1 MKSVFAATAIA
12 LTLSTSAFAV
22 TNEADEAVAVGGVV
36 HFTGFITDSTC
47 AVNGEHNQFDETLDL
62 GTYLTT
68 DFSAAGDVST
78 SVPLNL
84 SLTDC
89 PASVTGVSL
98 RITSN
103 EGAAEGADGAS
114 DYAITEGTTDEDGI
128 ASGVAIRLKDDTG
141 PIRYG
146 EESKTWDVTGG
157 SADVTVEAQY
167 VATVAG
173 SEMTVGNA
181 NLDATFAINYK

>member
-12 LTLSTSAFAV
+12 LTLSTSAFAA
-22 TNEADEAVAVGGVV
+22 TIEGAEAVGGVV

-47 AVNGEHNQFDETLDL
+47 AVNGQDNPFDESLDL

-68 DFSAAGDVST
+68 DFAAAGDVST

-89 PASVTGVSL
+89 PESVSGVSL
-98 RITSN
+98 RITST
-103 EGAAEGADGAS
+103 EGADDYAS
-114 DYAITEGTTDEDGI
+114 DYAITEGS
-128 ASGVAIRLKDDTG
+128 AAGVAIRLNDDEG
-141 PIRYG
+141 QPIAYG
-146 EESKTWDVTGG
+146 EESKTWEVTGG
-157 SADVTVEAQY
+157 AADVVVEAQY

-173 SEMTVGNA
+173 TEMTAGNA
-181 NLDATFAINYK
+181 NLDATFSINYK

>member
-12 LTLSTSAFAV
+12 LTLSTSAFSA
-22 TNEADEAVAVGGVV
+22 TIEGAEAVGGVV

-47 AVNGEHNQFDETLDL
+47 AVNGQDNPFNESLDL
-62 GTYLTT
+62 GTYLKT
-68 DFSAAGDVST
+68 DFSGKGDVST

-89 PASVTGVSL
+89 PESVTGVSL
-98 RITSN
+98 RVTST
-103 EGAAEGADGAS
+103 EGPDGEDNK
-114 DYAITEGTTDEDGI
+114 DYAITEGS
-128 ASGVAIRLKDDTG
+128 AAGVAIRLNDDEG
-141 PIRYG
+141 QPIAYG
-146 EESKTWDVTGG
+146 EESKTWEVTGG
-157 SADVTVEAQY
+157 AADVVVEAQY

-173 SEMTVGNA
+173 DAMTAGNA

>member
-22 TNEADEAVAVGGVV
+22 TNEAGEAEAVGGVV

-47 AVNGEHNQFDETLDL
+47 AVNGEKDNPFKESLDL

-68 DFSAAGDVST
+68 DFTAAGDVST

-84 SLTDC
+84 SLTGC
-89 PASVTGVSL
+89 PKSVTGVSL

-103 EGAAEGADGAS
+103 EGPDDYAS
-114 DYAITEGTTDEDGI
+114 DYAIVEGVDEEDDI
-128 ASGVAIRLKDDTG
+128 ASGVAIRLNDDAG
-141 PIRYG
+141 EQIPYG
-146 EESKTWDVTGG
+146 EESKTWDVTDG
-157 SADVTVEAQY
+157 SVDVTVEAQY
-167 VATVAG
+167 VANGTA
-173 SEMTVGNA
+173 MTPGNA

>member
-12 LTLSTSAFAV
+12 LTLSTSAFAA
-22 TNEADEAVAVGGVV
+22 TIEGAEAVGGVV

-47 AVNGEHNQFDETLDL
+47 QVNGQGNPFDETLDL
-62 GTYLTT
+62 GTYLTS
-68 DFSAAGDVST
+68 DFVAAGDKST

-89 PASVTGVSL
+89 PESVTGVSL
-98 RITSN
+98 RVTST
-103 EGAAEGADGAS
+103 EGADDYAS
-114 DYAITEGTTDEDGI
+114 DYKIAEGS
-128 ASGVAIRLKDDTG
+128 AAGVAIRLSDDEGTA
-141 PIRYG
+141 IEYG
-146 EESKTWDVTGG
+146 EQSKIYPVSGG
-157 SADVTVEAQY
+157 AGEVVVEAQY

-173 SEMTVGNA
+173 ADMTAGNA